1 MGKPR
6 SMHGEYTE
14 YPPEM
19 QQAPARR
26 VYEILV
32 GKRAGRLTLRR
43 QRKHW
48 SDHDSSA
55 MGVSAGNQAFLQSA
69 RIDLDKACETARK
82 KTVGDSGGAAS
93 VLMGSWR
100 EALRL
105 TLDTSKRGSTQLCPR

>member
-1 MGKPR
+1 MSPH
-6 SMHGEYTE
+6 SE
-14 YPPEM
+14 
-19 QQAPARR
+19 
-26 VYEILV
+26 VYEFVL

-55 MGVSAGNQAFLQSA
+55 MGVSAGSQAFLQSA

-82 KTVGDSGGAAS
+82 KTAGDSGGAAS
-93 VLMGSWR
+93 VLIGSWR

-105 TLDTSKRGSTQLCPR
+105 TLDTSTRKKASLTVLQPNRC